1 MGMTMLG
8 KGRKAISMILD
19 EGLWLN
25 ALQARNNIAH
35 SYNRT
40 VALDIIS
47 QTRDMFC
54 GIFQSLKDTVEKNW
68 L

>member
-1 MGMTMLG
+1 
-8 KGRKAISMILD
+8 MILD

-25 ALQARNNIAH
+25 ALQARNNVAH
-35 SYNRT
+35 SYNRA

-47 QTRDMFC
+47 QARDMFC
-54 GIFQSLKDTVEKNW
+54 GMFQSLKDTVEKNW